1 VKTRVLVLGASGF
14 IGKRVLDALSSS
26 DWACP
31 IAASRRGPN
40 LAAAAGQPESL
51 RLDATDAGQLRRAME
66 GVSAVVNCVLGNS
79 RTIIDSARAL
89 FSVAGGSPNPPRIVH
104 FSSLAVY
111 GEAAGD
117 VDESAAPV
125 GRLSA
130 YGAAKF
136 ETERL
141 AAANPSIVTLRPGIV
156 YGPGGAQWSGR
167 IAQLLRAHRLGDLGR
182 GGDGYCNLVYIDD
195 VAEAVLRALRLPT
208 AAAAMAFNLSLP
220 HPPTWN
226 EYLIRYAA
234 ALGAVPVS
242 RIGQRR
248 LRFESKVMAP
258 PQKIAELIAGKVS
271 PRLARRLPQ
280 PIPPSLVRLFQQ
292 EIRMKVGL
300 AEQVL
305 GLRWTPLEEGLRQA
319 AAWYRP
325 AASNSVVANSLA
337 PH

>member
-1 VKTRVLVLGASGF
+1 LGATGF
-14 IGKRVLDALSSS
+14 IGKRVLDALRSS
-26 DWACP
+26 DWASP
-31 IAASRRGPN
+31 VAASRRRADP
-40 LAAAAGQPESL
+40 AAADRTEWVQ
-51 RLDATDAGQLRRAME
+51 LDATDPQQLQRALE
-66 GVSAVVNCVLGNS
+66 GVTAVVNCVLGNS
-79 RTIIDSARAL
+79 RTIVDGARAL
-89 FSVAGGSPNPPRIVH
+89 FSVAGGMREPPRIVH
-104 FSSLAVY
+104 FSSVAVY

-141 AAANPSIVTLRPGIV
+141 AAGNPFIITLRPGIV
-156 YGPGGAQWSGR
+156 YGPGGGQWSGR
-167 IAQLLRAHRLGDLGR
+167 IAQLLFAHRLGDLGR

-195 VAEAVLRALRLPT
+195 VVEAVLRALRLPNT
-208 AAAAMAFNLSLP
+208 EAKAFNLSLP
-220 HPPTWN
+220 DPPTWN
-226 EYLIRYAA
+226 EYLLRYAA

-248 LRFESKVMAP
+248 LHLESTLMAP
-258 PQKIAELIAGKVS
+258 PQKIAEIIAGKLA

-280 PIPPSLVRLFQQ
+280 PIPPSLVRLFRQ

-305 GLRWTPLEEGLRQA
+305 GLRWTPLEEGLRLTA
-319 AAWYRP
+319 PGYRP
-325 AASNSVVANSLA
+325 RSAESPGANSFA
-337 PH
+337 SH

>member
-1 VKTRVLVLGASGF
+1 VTSRVLVLGATGF
-14 IGKRVLDALSSS
+14 IGKRVLGALGASG
-26 DWACP
+26 WASP
-31 IAASRRGPN
+31 VAASRRRAN
-40 LAAAAGQPESL
+40 LAGADQTESVQ
-51 RLDATDAGQLRRAME
+51 LDATDAGQLRRAME
-66 GVSAVVNCVLGNS
+66 GVTAVVNCVLGNS
-79 RTIIDSARAL
+79 RTIIEGARAL
-89 FSVAGGSPNPPRIVH
+89 FSVAGGMPHPPRIVH
-104 FSSLAVY
+104 FSSMAVY
-111 GEAAGD
+111 GDAACE

-167 IAQLLRAHRLGDLGR
+167 IAQLLYAHRLGDLGR

-195 VAEAVLRALRLPT
+195 VAEAVLRALQSPE
-208 AAAAMAFNLSLP
+208 AEGKAFNLSLP
-220 HPPTWN
+220 DPPTWN
-226 EYLIRYAA
+226 EYLSRYAA

-242 RIGQRR
+242 RIAHRR
-248 LRFESKVMAP
+248 LRLESTLLAP
-258 PQKIAELIAGKVS
+258 PQKIAEIIAGKFS
-271 PRLARRLPQ
+271 PPLARRLPQ
-280 PIPPSLVRLFQQ
+280 AIPPSLVRLFQQ
-292 EIRMKVGL
+292 EIRLKVDL

-305 GLRWTPLEEGLRQA
+305 GLRWTDLERGLTET

-325 AASNSVVANSLA
+325 KASNSAATNSFA

>member
-1 VKTRVLVLGASGF
+1 VKERILVLGATGF
-14 IGKRVLDALSSS
+14 IGKRVLDALWSS
-26 DWACP
+26 DWASP
-31 IAASRRGPN
+31 MAASRRRVNVAATGGPERV
-40 LAAAAGQPESL
+40 Q
-51 RLDATDAGQLRRAME
+51 LDATDAGQLRRAMD
-66 GVSAVVNCVLGNS
+66 GVSGVVNCVLGNS
-79 RTIIDSARAL
+79 RTIVDSARAL
-89 FSVAGGSPNPPRIVH
+89 FSVAGGMPTPPRIVH

-111 GEAAGD
+111 GEAACD

-167 IAQLLRAHRLGDLGR
+167 IAQLLYAHRLGDLGR

-195 VAEAVLRALRLPT
+195 VAEAVVRALRSPN
-208 AAAAMAFNLSLP
+208 APGKAFNLSLP
-220 HPPTWN
+220 DPPTWN
-226 EYLIRYAA
+226 EYLCRYAA
-234 ALGAVPVS
+234 ALGAVPVA
-242 RIGQRR
+242 RISQRR
-248 LRFESKVMAP
+248 LRLESKVMAP
-258 PQKIAELIAGKVS
+258 PQKIAEILAGKLS
-271 PRLARRLPQ
+271 PRLAPRLPQ

-305 GLRWTPLEEGLRQA
+305 GLRWTSLEEGLSQT

-325 AASNSVVANSLA
+325 KVSTSVVANSFA
-337 PH
+337 PR

>member
-1 VKTRVLVLGASGF
+1 MKSRVLVLGATGF

-40 LAAAAGQPESL
+40 RAAEAGRPESV

-66 GVSAVVNCVLGNS
+66 DVSAVVNCVLGNS
-79 RTIIDSARAL
+79 RTIVDSARAL
-89 FSVAGGSPNPPRIVH
+89 FSVAGGMPQPPRIVH

-111 GEAAGD
+111 GEAVGD

-167 IAQLLRAHRLGDLGR
+167 LAQLLCAHRLGDLGR
-182 GGDGYCNLVYIDD
+182 GGDGYCNLVFIDD
-195 VAEAVLRALRLPT
+195 VAEAVLRALRLPK
-208 AAAAMAFNLSLP
+208 ASGMAFNLSLP
-220 HPPTWN
+220 DPPTWN

-248 LRFESKVMAP
+248 LRLESKVMAP
-258 PQKIAELIAGKVS
+258 PQKIAELIAGKFS

-280 PIPPSLVRLFQQ
+280 PIPPSLVRLFRQ

-305 GLRWTPLEEGLRQA
+305 GLRFTPLEDGLRQA

-325 AASNSVVANSLA
+325 AVSKSVVANSFA